1 MCDPTIVLTK
11 EEEEEIQKAVEAEKE
26 RIRQDQIEAEKRN
39 RMLDEQRL
47 QPGYAGY

>member
-1 MCDPTIVLTK
+1 MCDPKLNLTK
-11 EEEEEIQKAVEAEKE
+11 EEEEEIQKAIKAEAE
-26 RIRQDQIEAEKRN
+26 RIRQDLIEAEKRN